1 MQFYAFN
8 EKKLPIHAKDAQK
21 NFNYT
26 CIECQTRVRVRGGC
40 HRQLHFYHLVAERSC
55 HLHKKGMIHLHLQE
69 YLACL
74 LPKNDCR
81 LEYRFAEINRIA
93 DVAWLSKKIIFE
105 IQCSPISNQEI
116 YQRNQDYQ
124 SLGWQVVWILHDQRY
139 NQKILHPA
147 EYALSHHPH
156 YFSNMN
162 TLGEGIIYDQF
173 ESIEKGR
180 RLFKA
185 GKFPVNV
192 LKIMPFTPSF
202 SKKAN
207 LKQCQKRLK
216 SWPLRCEGD
225 LFDHIETTYY
235 QQAVDF
241 EKAYLFSKYKNSLR
255 SLAHNLVNS
264 CILHPY
270 QVLFRYILEKA
281 CR

>member
-1 MQFYAFN
+1 MA
-8 EKKLPIHAKDAQK
+8 L
-21 NFNYT
+21 
-26 CIECQTRVRVRGGC
+26 
-40 HRQLHFYHLVAERSC
+40 
-55 HLHKKGMIHLHLQE
+55 
-69 YLACL
+69 
-74 LPKNDCR
+74 
-81 LEYRFAEINRIA
+81 
-93 DVAWLSKKIIFE
+93 KKIIFE
-105 IQCSPISNQEI
+105 IQCSSISNQEI

-124 SLGWQVVWILHDQRY
+124 SVGWQVVWILHDQRY
-139 NQKILHPA
+139 NQKFLHPA
-147 EYALSHHPH
+147 EYALSNHPH

-162 TLGEGIIYDQF
+162 ALGEGIIYDQF
-173 ESIEKGR
+173 ESIEEGR

-192 LKIMPFTPSF
+192 LKIMPFNPSF
-202 SKKAN
+202 SKKVN

-216 SWPLRCEGD
+216 SWPLGFEGD

-255 SLAHNLVNS
+255 SLGHNFVNS

-270 QVLFRYILEKA
+270 KVLFRYILEKA